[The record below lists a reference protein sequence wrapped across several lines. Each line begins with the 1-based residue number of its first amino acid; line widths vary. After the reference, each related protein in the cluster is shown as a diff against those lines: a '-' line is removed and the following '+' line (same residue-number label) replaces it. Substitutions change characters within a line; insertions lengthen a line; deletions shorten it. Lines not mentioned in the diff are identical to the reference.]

1 MRFLTN
7 SNPYPCSEISSQ
19 IYGRKKIEEEIKD
32 EIKEGFLFGR
42 NDFSFFFFFFL
53 CNPIFVQRFEPR
65 FRFISLRS
73 GYLNSLYRSTVW
85 LDARMNFLHS
95 RVGAIEISPSSL
107 TTKRRKKKEKSTNLA
122 RWTRITANYSSKLKI
137 PIIRTISVKE
147 ISVKW
152 ISVKKKKKERKKEKK
167 NRKNKMKRQ
176 SLN

>member
-1 MRFLTN
+1 MRLKRVFYSGEMIFL
-7 SNPYPCSEISSQ
+7 
-19 IYGRKKIEEEIKD
+19 
-32 EIKEGFLFGR
+32 
-42 NDFSFFFFFFL
+42 FFFFFFF

-85 LDARMNFLHS
+85 LDARMNFL

-107 TTKRRKKKEKSTNLA
+107 TTKRRKKKKKSTNLA

-137 PIIRTISVKE
+137 PIIRTISVK
-147 ISVKW
+147 
-152 ISVKKKKKERKKEKK
+152 KKERKKERKKEKK

>member
-1 MRFLTN
+1 MRLKRVFYSGEMIFL
-7 SNPYPCSEISSQ
+7 
-19 IYGRKKIEEEIKD
+19 
-32 EIKEGFLFGR
+32 
-42 NDFSFFFFFFL
+42 FFFFFFL

-85 LDARMNFLHS
+85 LDARMNFL

-152 ISVKKKKKERKKEKK
+152 ISVKKKRKKERKK
-167 NRKNKMKRQ
+167 RKIERTKWKGKAWNIFKCASDTYSCYFKLIICIVTRVVCVTW
-176 SLN
+176 

>member
-1 MRFLTN
+1 MRLKRVFY
-7 SNPYPCSEISSQ
+7 SGEMI
-19 IYGRKKIEEEIKD
+19 
-32 EIKEGFLFGR
+32 FLF
-42 NDFSFFFFFFL
+42 SFFFFL

-85 LDARMNFLHS
+85 LDARMNFL

-107 TTKRRKKKEKSTNLA
+107 TTKRRKKKKKSTNLA

-152 ISVKKKKKERKKEKK
+152 ISVKKKERKKERKKEKK